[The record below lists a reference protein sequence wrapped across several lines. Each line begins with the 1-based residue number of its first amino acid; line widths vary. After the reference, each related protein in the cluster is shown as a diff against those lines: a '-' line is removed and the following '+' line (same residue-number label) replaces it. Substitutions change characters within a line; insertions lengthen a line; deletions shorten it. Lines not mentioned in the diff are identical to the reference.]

1 MSLFHKFMVALNP
14 TFRFVVVQ
22 YDKIKMNTFIM
33 SGLIL
38 LVSKSRKWCDHVCG
52 SHFQRYYLS
61 NLYILFHA
69 FQFASDFNLEIAA
82 NEKNA
87 IQQ

>member
-1 MSLFHKFMVALNP
+1 MVALNP

-22 YDKIKMNTFIM
+22 YDKIKMNTFIEWINFF
-33 SGLIL
+33 SLSA
-38 LVSKSRKWCDHVCG
+38 SKSQKWCDHVCG
-52 SHFQRYYLS
+52 SHFQPYYLS